1 MLESSES
8 LDNAGVSV
16 AFSVWES
23 DERLSHTPMDPRSL
37 THACA
42 VQQGSIASGCC
53 WRNHGQCSVKSSP
66 PNSPHVAVKISKR
79 CFSKKRA
86 EWERNLIEEAEI
98 LTVRTPLGLPL
109 SLGSLVLS
117 LHPLTVLSD
126 FFLCWL
132 TYIYTRVCDEQVVD
146 TFYLTKQK
154 TGILSL

>member
-66 PNSPHVAVKISKR
+66 PNSPHVAVKMSKR
-79 CFSKKRA
+79 CFSKKKGRMREKSHRGSWDPDSQDTTRVA
-86 EWERNLIEEAEI
+86 SQFGFVGAVAASAHCSLRL
-98 LTVRTPLGLPL
+98 L
-109 SLGSLVLS
+109 SVLA
-117 LHPLTVLSD
+117 
-126 FFLCWL
+126 
-132 TYIYTRVCDEQVVD
+132 YIYIYVCVMSR
-146 TFYLTKQK
+146 LW
-154 TGILSL
+154 ILFI